1 MDRIISRAGD
11 FVGMCCMLGVF
22 VGMVNAESLP
32 QVSQTQEVQQAQ
44 VVQQTQPDPRLDQSI
59 QNKPNEP
66 ESPIQKSAESV
77 NGTIDMEG
85 IESAASLQDTQN
97 PQPNLKEGVDYI
109 VLKTPIPNAQNSLI
123 EVYSY
128 ACPFCFKY
136 SKILP
141 QIMSDLPESTTL
153 HLYHLEQKGDY
164 GKLAS
169 QILAMLIVKDRQ
181 AGIDILDERKSAFQR
196 AKNAYFDEYHIQKN
210 RWKDGRDPEG
220 FLRTGLLA
228 AGVSEQEFQQAL
240 QTPEVRALL
249 SQWQASYDI
258 AIIQGVPAFVV
269 NGKYLIKTSELKSLD
284 DLGEKIQALLGR

>member
-1 MDRIISRAGD
+1 MNRVISRVGR
-11 FVGMCCMLGVF
+11 FVGVFCMLGALVS
-22 VGMVNAESLP
+22 VADAEFLS
-32 QVSQTQEVQQAQ
+32 QASQTPPN
-44 VVQQTQPDPRLDQSI
+44 TRFDQPDQNEL
-59 QNKPNEP
+59 NKPEN
-66 ESPIQKSAESV
+66 PIQKSTENPNNAL
-77 NGTIDMEG
+77 DMEHAG
-85 IESAASLQDTQN
+85 NAGDMVSLPNLPN
-97 PQPNLKEGVDYI
+97 PQNLAQNLKEGVDYI

-141 QIMSDLPESTTL
+141 QIMRTLPESTTL

-169 QILAMLIVKDRQ
+169 QILAVLIIKDRQ

-210 RWKDGRDPEG
+210 RWKDGKDPEG
-220 FLRTGLLA
+220 FLRTGLEA
-228 AGVSEQEFQQAL
+228 AGMSEQEFQQAL
-240 QTPEVRALL
+240 RTPEVGALL
-249 SQWQASYDI
+249 SQWQASYDV
-258 AIIQGVPAFVV
+258 AIVQGVPAFVV

>member
-1 MDRIISRAGD
+1 MDRIISRAVD

-22 VGMVNAESLP
+22 VGMVNAESLL

-66 ESPIQKSAESV
+66 ESPIQKSA
-77 NGTIDMEG
+77 
-85 IESAASLQDTQN
+85 ASLQDTQN
-97 PQPNLKEGVDYI
+97 PQQNLKEGVDYI

-169 QILAMLIVKDRQ
+169 QILAVLIVKDRQ

-196 AKNAYFDEYHIQKN
+196 AKNAYFDEYHIQRN

-240 QTPEVRALL
+240 QTPEVEALL